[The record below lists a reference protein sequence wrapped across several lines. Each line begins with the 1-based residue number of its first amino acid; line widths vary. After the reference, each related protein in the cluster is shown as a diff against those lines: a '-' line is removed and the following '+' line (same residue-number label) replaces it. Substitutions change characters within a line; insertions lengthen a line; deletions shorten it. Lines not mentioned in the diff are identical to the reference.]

1 MSEETEWTQGIASQ
15 RKKRRRQNKKVQD
28 EYVGQR
34 VARKF
39 NDAYYC
45 GLIVS
50 FKAAEN
56 ETEKDLWHVRHDDGD
71 EEDLERHEVES
82 GIRDWKKTNSN
93 KNMSIVKAKKKKH
106 DQSDLI
112 YPSRVRV
119 CLGGLSKGSKTFRLN
134 RGIVRFKKSM
144 VAVDD
149 EDSIQVDQVVE
160 DDENDDMDVNEDN
173 VDDWENDDECMLA
186 EDIHGLLSFA
196 EVRTDRQTNAAIAAL
211 GSSVL
216 PTLVRCRQ
224 SCVYPKLMKRA
235 IAKLEKVGLIDADE
249 YDLDSAT
256 NASSKLDAVCSKI
269 IERKDNQRSK
279 LIFCHYRG
287 EIDKISRTLQDAGMK
302 VAVFDGRTNYAQR
315 QEILEDHSLDALILQ
330 IMTGSEGLNLQ
341 HFKEIYFVSP
351 HWNPAVEDQAVAR
364 CHRIGQKDKVD
375 IFRFTMAGFD
385 DNGMTRT
392 LDKYASEVQ
401 DSKRSMYNIVDDSN
415 EKTSDAV
422 PE

>member
-1 MSEETEWTQGIASQ
+1 MSEETEWTQGIAPQ
-15 RKKRRRQNKKVQD
+15 RKKRRRQNKRVQD

-93 KNMSIVKAKKKKH
+93 KNMSIVRAKKKKH

-173 VDDWENDDECMLA
+173 VDDWAVEENDD
-186 EDIHGLLSFA
+186 D
-196 EVRTDRQTNAAIAAL
+196 D
-211 GSSVL
+211 
-216 PTLVRCRQ
+216 
-224 SCVYPKLMKRA
+224 
-235 IAKLEKVGLIDADE
+235 DDDDDDE
-249 YDLDSAT
+249 
-256 NASSKLDAVCSKI
+256 
-269 IERKDNQRSK
+269 
-279 LIFCHYRG
+279 
-287 EIDKISRTLQDAGMK
+287 
-302 VAVFDGRTNYAQR
+302 
-315 QEILEDHSLDALILQ
+315 
-330 IMTGSEGLNLQ
+330 SEY
-341 HFKEIYFVSP
+341 EP
-351 HWNPAVEDQAVAR
+351 
-364 CHRIGQKDKVD
+364 
-375 IFRFTMAGFD
+375 
-385 DNGMTRT
+385 
-392 LDKYASEVQ
+392 
-401 DSKRSMYNIVDDSN
+401 
-415 EKTSDAV
+415 
-422 PE
+422 